1 MARTYIIIGIALM
14 LAASTGCNRYHVED
28 ILLPRNEISLTVKGA
43 DQIVYDEESWQLGY
57 NDERNEFRIV
67 NDKLNNW
74 VILQCD
80 AVPSTVGQSVTAYL
94 EYTTSNDTR
103 KLNGLTFT
111 VEKTSPDGL
120 IWLWNDDRK
129 IGVVVKDLSDKL

>member
-1 MARTYIIIGIALM
+1 M

-43 DQIVYDEESWQLGY
+43 DQITYDEESWQLGY

-129 IGVVVKDLSDKL
+129 IGIVVKSLL

>member
-1 MARTYIIIGIALM
+1 MARAYIIIGIALM
-14 LAASTGCNRYHVED
+14 LAASTGCNRYYVED

>member
-1 MARTYIIIGIALM
+1 MARAYIIIGIALM

-43 DQIVYDEESWQLGY
+43 DQIIYDEESWQLGY

-129 IGVVVKDLSDKL
+129 IGIVVKSLLL

>member
-1 MARTYIIIGIALM
+1 MARAYIIIGIALM

-28 ILLPRNEISLTVKGA
+28 ILLPRNEISLTVKGS
-43 DQIVYDEESWQLGY
+43 DQIIYDEESWQLGY

-129 IGVVVKDLSDKL
+129 IGIVVKSLL